1 MNTKLMTLLIMVV
14 SIVALIRISG
24 VTSLVTLDRI
34 KEKSLELKQMVHDHY
49 LQSVAMYTGLVLI
62 VAATSIPIVVILVV
76 AGGFLFGTLLGALY
90 ATIGG
95 LVGGIIAFLMFRYFL
110 RSVVEE
116 HYGAQLAR
124 FNEKIHVYGY
134 NYIIILHYLTVIPL
148 FIINMCAAL
157 TPISLGHFVWI
168 TLLGSAPLYVVY
180 ALAGRELAT
189 IRCVQDIFSAQIILA
204 CALLIVVALIPML
217 IKRYQARH

>member
-1 MNTKLMTLLIMVV
+1 
-14 SIVALIRISG
+14 
-24 VTSLVTLDRI
+24 
-34 KEKSLELKQMVHDHY
+34 
-49 LQSVAMYTGLVLI
+49 
-62 VAATSIPIVVILVV
+62 
-76 AGGFLFGTLLGALY
+76 
-90 ATIGG
+90 
-95 LVGGIIAFLMFRYFL
+95 
-110 RSVVEE
+110 
-116 HYGAQLAR
+116 R

-148 FIINMCAAL
+148 FVINMCAAL

-168 TLLGSAPLYVVY
+168 TLLGSAPLYIVY

-189 IRCVQDIFSAQIILA
+189 ISCVQDIFSAQIILA